1 MLFARHCD
9 GIDINCGC
17 PQRWVMKEGYG
28 SAMLEKPELIK
39 DMVHVAKEATN
50 LPCSIKIRYN
60 SKDVRYASEDS
71 KTIASW
77 GLTFMEN
84 SARTIFLLI
93 LN

>member
-1 MLFARHCD
+1 LTRVTDHLTCDRHCD

-39 DMVHVAKEATN
+39 EMVHVAKEATN

-60 SKDVRYASEDS
+60 SKDVR
-71 KTIASW
+71 
-77 GLTFMEN
+77 
-84 SARTIFLLI
+84 
-93 LN
+93 